1 MGHVL
6 LLHHADLGVQPPAPV
21 GGVKIADV
29 HIIVH
34 RLLLRRRD
42 DVHMQLGHQRGLFAL
57 DGLFDRVRRPAV
69 VGDGGPGGHDLG
81 VPAHQLLGM
90 DAPVHLQQVGVAVQV
105 VKVLQKGKVQRL
117 LDLPVRLA
125 LGHAGGQVH
134 GQLLVADGVLQQ
146 CLVQRFQRGDVLLLL
161 LFLPAQQGQ
170 LPPQIVVLAV
180 AVELVAEPNRLELG
194 AVHQDAAHAGVG
206 VGLPLVIGAGGHG
219 FPVHK
224 ALVQRAGSLVKGIH

>member
-1 MGHVL
+1 MEGLEVTVL
-6 LLHHADLGVQPPAPV
+6 LGLTILAGTLIAPRV
-21 GGVKIADV
+21 RIALPLV
-29 HIIVH
+29 LVVFG
-34 RLLLRRRD
+34 LLL
-42 DVHMQLGHQRGLFAL
+42 GF
-57 DGLFDRVRRPAV
+57 
-69 VGDGGPGGHDLG
+69 
-81 VPAHQLLGM
+81 VPALREVQL
-90 DAPVHLQQVGVAVQV
+90 PPETV
-105 VKVLQKGKVQRL
+105 
-117 LDLPVRLA
+117 
-125 LGHAGGQVH
+125 
-134 GQLLVADGVLQQ
+134 
-146 CLVQRFQRGDVLLLL
+146 LL